1 MITNLL
7 LIINNLQYFERC
19 SIRLRITISTTIQSL
34 KSELKRRNYSRD
46 NIPDMMM
53 WQLKNDGQI
62 KVGNLQ
68 F

>member
-7 LIINNLQYFERC
+7 LIINNLQYFELC